1 MSPGATPGHRVKAA
15 ERGGGVGG
23 QGKEGMKTEGGG
35 RDGGALAPSR
45 CHTADDTLIPF
56 PPLNTQNTHLL
67 CPVTHYHL
75 FRSLRCTAAL

>member
-35 RDGGALAPSR
+35 RDGGAGSQQMSHCR
-45 CHTADDTLIPF
+45 
-56 PPLNTQNTHLL
+56 
-67 CPVTHYHL
+67 
-75 FRSLRCTAAL
+75 